1 MDWQALVVG
10 VLIAVAVVYLGRQ
23 TWRTWFAPS
32 GGCGGGCS
40 CPGKKAEAKT
50 AVPTT
55 LISVDELTQRVRTH
69 S

>member
-10 VLIAVAVVYLGRQ
+10 VLIVAAISYLARQ
-23 TWRTWFAPS
+23 TWRTWFGS
-32 GGCGGGCS
+32 KGGCSGGCS

-50 AVPTT
+50 ESPTT
-55 LISVDELTQRVRTH
+55 LISVNELTQRIRSH